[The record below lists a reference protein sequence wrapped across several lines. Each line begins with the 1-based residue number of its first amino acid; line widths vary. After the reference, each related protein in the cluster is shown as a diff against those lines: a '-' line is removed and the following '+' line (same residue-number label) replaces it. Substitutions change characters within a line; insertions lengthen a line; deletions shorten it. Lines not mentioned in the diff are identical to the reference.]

1 MGDSLL
7 ENNTATWSAGKT
19 QWGNTM
25 PRPVVSGILALALTF
40 AIVPAWAQSTGPIR
54 IGVLDDMSGI
64 LADQQGPGDVVATQ
78 MAVQDFGGKVL
89 GRPIEVIS
97 ADHMNKADIG
107 ALIARSW
114 YDQNDVQMITGL
126 GNSAVALAVQD
137 ITRSK
142 NRVQIATSA
151 GTAELTGKACSPNGA
166 HWVFDTYAQ
175 AQVIGKEVVR
185 RGGDTWYFI
194 TADYAFGHAL
204 EQDTSRVVSAAG
216 GKVLGASRYPTGA
229 PDFASYL
236 LTAQASRAKII
247 GLANSGNDTVNSV
260 KQANEF
266 GLVSAGQQPVALLAF
281 ITNIKAAGLP
291 ATKGLIFT
299 EAFYWD
305 QNDETRAFSKRFA
318 ERHQNRPPTSLQAG
332 TYSATLH
339 YLKAVAAAGTL
350 DAPAVMKKM
359 RDIPVNDFMTKNGR
373 LREDGRLIRDM
384 YLLEVK
390 SPEESKGDWDLLKV
404 LSTIPGNE
412 AFRPLSEGGCPLV
425 KE

>member
-1 MGDSLL
+1 ML
-7 ENNTATWSAGKT
+7 
-19 QWGNTM
+19 
-25 PRPVVSGILALALTF
+25 RPLVRSIIALTF
-40 AIVPAWAQSTGPIR
+40 AFLAGGASAQSAGPIR
-54 IGVLDDMSGI
+54 IGVLDDMSG
-64 LADQQGPGDVVATQ
+64 LYADQQGTGDVVAAQ
-78 MAVQDFGGKVL
+78 MAVDDFGGKLL
-89 GRPIEVIS
+89 GRPIELLN
-97 ADHMNKADIG
+97 ADHMNKADTG

-126 GNSAVALAVQD
+126 GNSAVALAVQE

-142 NRVQIATSA
+142 NRLQIATSA
-151 GTAELTGKACSPNGA
+151 GTADLTGKACSPNGA

-175 AQVIGKEVVR
+175 AKVIGKEMVR
-185 RGGDTWYFI
+185 RGGDSWYFI

-204 EQDTSRVVSAAG
+204 EDDTSRIVLAAG
-216 GKVLGASRYPTGA
+216 GKVLGASRYPIGT

-236 LTAQASRAKII
+236 LTAQASHAKII

-266 GLVSAGQQPVALLAF
+266 GLVAAGQKPVALLAF
-281 ITNIKAAGLP
+281 ITNIKAAGLA

-332 TYSATLH
+332 TYSGTLH

-350 DAPAVMKKM
+350 DAAAVMKKM
-359 RDIPVNDFMTKNGR
+359 REIPVNDFMTKNGR

-390 SPEESKGDWDLLKV
+390 SPEESKGEWDLLKV
-404 LSTIPGNE
+404 LSTIPGDE

-425 KE
+425 KG

>member
-1 MGDSLL
+1 MHGRQVCKFVMLVSLTL
-7 ENNTATWSAGKT
+7 GGSA
-19 QWGNTM
+19 
-25 PRPVVSGILALALTF
+25 V
-40 AIVPAWAQSTGPIR
+40 AQSNGPVR

-64 LADQQGPGDVVATQ
+64 LADQQGPGDVIAAQ
-78 MAVQDFGGKVL
+78 MAVEDFGGKIL
-89 GRPIEVIS
+89 GRPIEVLS
-97 ADHMNKADIG
+97 ADHMNKADVG
-107 ALIARSW
+107 ALAARSW
-114 YDQNDVQMITGL
+114 YDNNDVQMITGL
-126 GNSAVALAVQD
+126 GNSAVALAVQE

-151 GTAELTGKACSPNGA
+151 GTADLTGKACSPNGA

-185 RGGDTWYFI
+185 RGGKSWYFI

-204 EQDTSRVVSAAG
+204 ERDTTRVVREAG
-216 GKVLGASRYPTGA
+216 GEVLGSSKYPTGS

-236 LTAQASRAKII
+236 LNAQASGAKII

-266 GLVSAGQQPVALLAF
+266 GLIEAGQQPVALLAF
-281 ITNIKAAGLP
+281 ITNIKAAGLA

-318 ERHQNRPPTSLQAG
+318 ERHYQRPPTSLQAG
-332 TYSATLH
+332 TYSGTLH

-350 DAPAVMKKM
+350 EASAVMSKM
-359 RDIPVNDFMTKNGR
+359 REIPVNDFMTKNGR
-373 LREDGRLIRDM
+373 LREDGRLVRDM

-390 SPEESKGDWDLLKV
+390 TPKESKGDWDLLKV
-404 LSTIPGNE
+404 LSTIQGDE
-412 AFRPLSEGGCPLV
+412 AFRPMLDGDCPYL
-425 KE
+425 KK

>member
-1 MGDSLL
+1 ML
-7 ENNTATWSAGKT
+7 
-19 QWGNTM
+19 
-25 PRPVVSGILALALTF
+25 RPLVRSIIALTF
-40 AIVPAWAQSTGPIR
+40 AFLAGDASAQSAGPIR
-54 IGVLDDMSGI
+54 IGVLDDMSG
-64 LADQQGPGDVVATQ
+64 LYADQQGTGDVVAAQ
-78 MAVQDFGGKVL
+78 MAVDDFGGKLL
-89 GRPIEVIS
+89 GRPIELLN
-97 ADHMNKADIG
+97 ADHMNKADTG

-126 GNSAVALAVQD
+126 GNSAVALAVQE

-142 NRVQIATSA
+142 NRLQIATSA
-151 GTAELTGKACSPNGA
+151 GTADLTGKACSPNGA

-175 AQVIGKEVVR
+175 AKVIGKEMVR
-185 RGGDTWYFI
+185 RGGDSWYFI

-204 EQDTSRVVSAAG
+204 EDDTSRTVLAAG
-216 GKVLGASRYPTGA
+216 GKVLGASRYPIGT

-236 LTAQASRAKII
+236 LTAQASHAKII

-266 GLVSAGQQPVALLAF
+266 GLVAAGQKPVALLAF
-281 ITNIKAAGLP
+281 ITNIKAAGLA

-332 TYSATLH
+332 TYSGTLH

-350 DAPAVMKKM
+350 DAAAVMKKM
-359 RDIPVNDFMTKNGR
+359 REIPVNDFMTKNGR

-390 SPEESKGDWDLLKV
+390 SPEESKGEWDLLKV
-404 LSTIPGNE
+404 LSTIPGDE

-425 KE
+425 KG